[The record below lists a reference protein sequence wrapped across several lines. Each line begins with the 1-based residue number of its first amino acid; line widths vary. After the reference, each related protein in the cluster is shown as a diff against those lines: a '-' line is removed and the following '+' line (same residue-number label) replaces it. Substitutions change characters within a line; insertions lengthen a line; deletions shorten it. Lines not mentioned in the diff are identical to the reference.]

1 MFGRRK
7 QQSFAEVKE
16 TMRPTPDADGVSR
29 VFSKELW
36 NDPKVGDVLRKFG
49 YNPDDARNVLP
60 TAEDYIALF
69 SAAKERLI
77 ARVEAFNREMLV
89 HYSYCRAAPFLV
101 IDRSIWDAEHGAFLY
116 AQMNLIGFDDWNIVM
131 LAGDERTKAVT
142 GLPGHPGTEPA
153 ISRLMTNKVIDWK
166 RRYELALEAF
176 GVTATGGRG
185 ITREQ
190 YQAEHD
196 AIRKEIVDI
205 VGRMKPIIR
214 AELLRVQG

>member
-1 MFGRRK
+1 VPESRREELKAGALAMFGRRK
-7 QQSFAEVKE
+7 QQSFAELKE

-69 SAAKERLI
+69 AAAKERLI

-101 IDRSIWDAEHGAFLY
+101 IDRTIWDGEHGAC
-116 AQMNLIGFDDWNIVM
+116 
-131 LAGDERTKAVT
+131 
-142 GLPGHPGTEPA
+142 
-153 ISRLMTNKVIDWK
+153 
-166 RRYELALEAF
+166 
-176 GVTATGGRG
+176 RG
-185 ITREQ
+185 IPARSRRFR
-190 YQAEHD
+190 D
-196 AIRKEIVDI
+196 S
-205 VGRMKPIIR
+205 
-214 AELLRVQG
+214 